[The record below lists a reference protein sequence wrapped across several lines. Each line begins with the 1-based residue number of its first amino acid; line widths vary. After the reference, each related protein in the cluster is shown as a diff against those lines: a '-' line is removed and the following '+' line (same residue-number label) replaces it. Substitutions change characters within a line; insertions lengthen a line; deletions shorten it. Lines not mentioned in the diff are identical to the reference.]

1 MKKSLLLLIAF
12 AFTTLLGNSQSFSDD
27 FESYSTGDYIGQNNA
42 TWTTW
47 SGTEGGTEDTPV
59 TTAQAHSGTNAAYY
73 SSTATTGGPQD
84 CVLPFG
90 GELTV
95 GQFNFEMWM
104 YVNSGTG
111 AYFNFQADATIGTT
125 WALDTYFNTDLTL
138 QFTSGGGL
146 QLETTYPQGE
156 WFKLRMENNLSTN
169 SWEIFVNDI
178 SQGSFSNAQVVIAS
192 MDIFPLTGNQFYID
206 DVNYEYTGYTQPQL
220 NGAMTSIVGMSSG
233 LVGQSVTPSLQI
245 RNLGLTAINSCT
257 VNLDYNGQSH
267 SMDISGVNIAPLAFY
282 TVVLDQNFTLGGGTQ
297 TATATIS
304 NVNGGADNDA
314 QDDIRTLDITPIQ
327 PALGKKVVAEEGT
340 GTWCP
345 WCVRGAVFMELL
357 SERYDE
363 FYIGV
368 AVHNA
373 DPMTVTEYDTAI
385 GGLITGYPSGLV
397 DRAGG
402 EFDPSQF
409 EIPFLERVQTTP
421 MAFIENGAIWNAVTR
436 ELQVS
441 AMTTFQQTVTG
452 NYKIAFVLTE
462 DGVTGTTSDYAQNN
476 AYAGGTNGVMGG
488 YEVLPG
494 TVPAAQ
500 MVYDHVARAIT
511 PSFNGLTNAFT
522 GAQNAGNATAYNTTF
537 TLPAEW
543 DENNV
548 HIIAMVIAPDGT
560 IDNAESVTIV
570 QGVENGYISGLV
582 LGQNEI
588 VESTF
593 EKQIQLYPNPA
604 TDNSFINLNLNRSEK
619 VTVTVMGAD
628 GKILADKSYGT
639 LSGNLRLPIN
649 LSGFSNGL
657 YLVKVMIGG
666 KVTTMTLVKE

>member
-12 AFTTLLGNSQSFSDD
+12 AFTTLLGNAQSFSDD
-27 FESYSTGDYIGQNNA
+27 FESYNAGDYIGENNA

-47 SGTEGGTEDTPV
+47 SGTEGGTEDTQV
-59 TTAQAHSGTNAAYY
+59 TTAQAHSGTKSVYY
-73 SSTATTGGPQD
+73 ASTATTGGPQD

-111 AYFNFQADATIGTT
+111 AYFNFQADNTIGTT

-169 SWEIFVNDI
+169 SWEVFVNDA
-178 SQGSFSNAQVVIAS
+178 SQGSFSNGEVVIAS
-192 MDIFPLTGNQFYID
+192 MDIFPLTGNQFYVD

-220 NGAMTSIVGMSSG
+220 NGAMTSIIDMSSG
-233 LVGQSVTPSLQI
+233 LVGQSVTPSLQV
-245 RNLGLTAINSCT
+245 RNLGLTAINSFAVT
-257 VNLDYNGQSH
+257 LDYNGQSH
-267 SMDISGVNIAPLAFY
+267 SMDITGINLAPLAFY
-282 TVVLDQNFTLGGGTQ
+282 TVVLDQDFTLGAGTQ

-314 QDDIRTLDITPIQ
+314 MDDLKTLEITPIQ

-357 SERYDE
+357 SDRYDE
-363 FYIGV
+363 FYVGI

-373 DPMTVTEYDTAI
+373 DPMTVTEYDAAI
-385 GGLITGYPSGLV
+385 GGFITGYPSGLV

-409 EIPFLERVQTTP
+409 EIPFLERIQTTP
-421 MAFIENGAIWNAVTR
+421 MTFIQNGATWNAVTR

-441 AMTTFQQTVTG
+441 AMATFQQTVSG
-452 NYKIAFVLTE
+452 NYRMAVVLTE
-462 DGVTGTTSDYAQNN
+462 DGVTGTTTDYAQAN
-476 AYAGGTNGVMGG
+476 AYAGGANGEMGG
-488 YEVLPG
+488 YEILPSP
-494 TVPAAQ
+494 VPASQ

-511 PSFNGLTNAFT
+511 PSFDGLNNAFT

-548 HIIAMVIAPDGT
+548 HIVAMVIAPDGT
-560 IDNAESVTIV
+560 IDNAESVTIA
-570 QGVENGYISGLV
+570 QGVENGYIAGLV
-582 LGQNEI
+582 LGQNEV

-604 TDNSFINLNLNRSEK
+604 TDNSFINLNLNNNEK
-619 VTVTVMGAD
+619 VTVTVMSAD
-628 GKILADKSYGT
+628 GKIVADKSYGE
-639 LSGNLRLPIN
+639 LNGNMRLPIN
-649 LSGFSNGL
+649 LSGLSNGL
-657 YLVKVMIGG
+657 YLVKVMIGEQL
-666 KVTTMTLVKE
+666 TTMTLVKE

>member
-12 AFTTLLGNSQSFSDD
+12 AFTTLLGNAQSFSDD
-27 FESYSTGDYIGQNNA
+27 FESYNSGDYIGQNNA

-59 TTAQAHSGTNAAYY
+59 TTAQAHSGTKAVYY

-111 AYFNFQADATIGTT
+111 AYFNFQADAVIGTT

-169 SWEIFVNDI
+169 SWEVFVNDI
-178 SQGSFSNAQVVIAS
+178 SQGSFSNGEVVIAS
-192 MDIFPLTGNQFYID
+192 MDIFPLTGNQFYVD

-220 NGAMTSIVGMSSG
+220 NGAMTSIVNMSSG
-233 LVGQSVTPSLQI
+233 LVGQSVTPTLQV
-245 RNLGLTAINSCT
+245 RNLGLTAINSFS
-257 VNLDYNGQSH
+257 VNLDYSGQSH
-267 SMDISGVNIAPLAFY
+267 SMDITGVNIAPLAFY
-282 TVVLDQNFTLGGGTQ
+282 DVVLDQNFTLGAGTQ

-314 QDDIRTLDITPIQ
+314 LDNVKTLDITPIQ

-357 SERYDE
+357 SDRYDE
-363 FYIGV
+363 FYIGI

-373 DPMTVTEYDTAI
+373 DPMTVTEYDAAI

-421 MAFIENGAIWNAVTR
+421 MTFIQNGATWNPGTR
-436 ELQVS
+436 ELNVS
-441 AMTTFQQTVTG
+441 AMATFQQTVTG
-452 NYKIAFVLTE
+452 NYRMAIVLTE
-462 DGVTGTTSDYAQNN
+462 DGVTGTTTDYAQNN
-476 AYAGGTNGVMGG
+476 AYAGGANGAMGG
-488 YEVLPG
+488 YETLPSP
-494 TVPAAQ
+494 VPAAQ

-511 PSFNGLTNAFT
+511 PSFDGLNNAFT
-522 GAQNAGNATAYNTTF
+522 GGQNAGNSTAYNTTF

-548 HIIAMVIAPDGT
+548 HIVAMVIAPDGT
-560 IDNAESVTIV
+560 IDNAESVTIA
-570 QGVENGYISGLV
+570 QGVENGFIAGLV

-604 TDNSFINLNLNRSEK
+604 TDNSFINLNLTNSEK
-619 VTVTVMGAD
+619 VTVTLMSSD
-628 GKILADKSYGT
+628 GKIVADKSYGE
-639 LSGNLRLPIN
+639 LNGSLRLPVN
-649 LSGFSNGL
+649 LSGLSNGL
-657 YLVKVMIGG
+657 YLVKVMIGDQ
-666 KVTTMTLVKE
+666 VTTMTLVKE